1 MRIRDLLAAESIEL
15 NGSAAGKQDVLNK
28 MVDLMAKSG
37 KIRDVE
43 TYRKGVF
50 AREEEGTTGIGEG
63 IAIPHCKSDAVKAP
77 GLAAMVVKDGVE
89 FDALDGAP
97 VNLLFLIAAP
107 NTEDNVHLEVL
118 SKLSVLLMDEDF
130 SRALQNAKSPEEFMK
145 IVDEADQEAPD
156 LDEKLKADEATSEDQ
171 FRILAVTACP
181 TGIAHTYMA
190 AEGLEKAAKAK
201 GCFIKVETRGS
212 GGAKNVLT
220 AEEIKNADC
229 IIVAADT
236 KVPMDRFNGKKL
248 IEVQVSDGIS
258 KADKLIEQAMSG
270 NVPVYTASEN
280 AEVSEKKEE
289 KAVKFNADQKVSE
302 TLAAQENK
310 SIITKVGLGV
320 GKFVNTFYQAGRDA
334 IQTCITTL
342 LPFMAFVSLLVGIIN
357 GSGFGNAFAKLL
369 TPLAG
374 NVFGLVALGVI
385 CSIPGLSA
393 LLGPGAVIAQIVGTL
408 IGTEIGKG
416 TIAPQLALPA
426 LFAINC
432 QGACDFIPVGLG
444 LAEAEPETIEVGV
457 LSVMYSRFLTGW
469 IRVLIAYAA
478 SFGLYA

>member
-15 NGSAAGKQDVLNK
+15 NGSAAGKQDVLNQ

-190 AEGLEKAAKAK
+190 EENLKKKAKELGVKPMATFVTGALGGVDPSIMGVGPVASTKKALAKANMTIDDMDLIEANEAFAAQSVAVARDLK
-201 GCFIKVETRGS
+201 FDMSKVNVN
-212 GGAKNVLT
+212 GGAIALGHPVG
-220 AEEIKNADC
+220 A
-229 IIVAADT
+229 
-236 KVPMDRFNGKKL
+236 
-248 IEVQVSDGIS
+248 
-258 KADKLIEQAMSG
+258 SG
-270 NVPVYTASEN
+270 CRILVTLLHEM
-280 AEVSEKKEE
+280 
-289 KAVKFNADQKVSE
+289 QK
-302 TLAAQENK
+302 
-310 SIITKVGLGV
+310 
-320 GKFVNTFYQAGRDA
+320 RDA
-334 IQTCITTL
+334 
-342 LPFMAFVSLLVGIIN
+342 
-357 GSGFGNAFAKLL
+357 K
-369 TPLAG
+369 
-374 NVFGLVALGVI
+374 
-385 CSIPGLSA
+385 
-393 LLGPGAVIAQIVGTL
+393 
-408 IGTEIGKG
+408 K
-416 TIAPQLALPA
+416 
-426 LFAINC
+426 
-432 QGACDFIPVGLG
+432 G
-444 LAEAEPETIEVGV
+444 LATLCIGGGMGCTTIVE
-457 LSVMYSRFLTGW
+457 RD
-469 IRVLIAYAA
+469 
-478 SFGLYA
+478 